1 MFGTENAMEYLLR
14 PYLSLLILAIVIVS
28 VLYTI
33 NRIIP
38 DSSVLLSGTP
48 TPGLIIQHPT
58 TTQIAAPTIKPHF
71 EDGLDP
77 NAVVK
82 NSSDDGGM
90 SSIFKDIG
98 DEVERIRGLSLGKLI
113 QPKFMSKHQF
123 TSDVENELDED
134 IERLENEMDKFNSN
148 LPVLHSFVLPG
159 GSNINIWLHK
169 AGTICRKAERRCVKL
184 SKTSDLELNV
194 IRYLNRLSDALFVW
208 SRWVNYIQKCKENVW
223 DPNYSKNH

>member
-33 NRIIP
+33 NRTIP

-58 TTQIAAPTIKPHF
+58 ATQIAAPTIKPRF

-77 NAVVK
+77 NAVIK

-98 DEVERIRGLSLGKLI
+98 DEIERIRGLSLGKLL

-123 TSDVENELDED
+123 TSDVENELGED
-134 IERLENEMDKFNSN
+134 IENILNLQNLMEMLDLIPENSN
-148 LPVLHSFVLPG
+148 LQDML
-159 GSNINIWLHK
+159 
-169 AGTICRKAERRCVKL
+169 R
-184 SKTSDLELNV
+184 DL
-194 IRYLNRLSDALFVW
+194 
-208 SRWVNYIQKCKENVW
+208 
-223 DPNYSKNH
+223 YSEQVVGFYDTET